1 MDSRSWWLHFIPLR
15 RLRMPR
21 QTQKLLLTVDGN
33 RSLLITFGEI
43 CGILLSILYKYLD
56 KDVEDQLNAFLGKLD
71 DIAFCLFL
79 RLELYDFVVQFLVQT
94 LLVVVDFPYRNID
107 CCEVHTFIKCGFI
120 NLLYSY
126 R

>member
-1 MDSRSWWLHFIPLR
+1 MASFYPLTSIKNAPADTKTPVNR
-15 RLRMPR
+15 IM
-21 QTQKLLLTVDGN
+21 VN